1 MTKREFLNAVI
12 DLAAS
17 EELTTFA
24 QAEIAKLDKRN
35 ATPTKADKERLAL
48 NEALKAQI
56 AEVLSDGVVKTA
68 AEIAQQTSATTAKVS
83 SMLTQMSKA
92 GQVTV
97 TKVKAASGKGKIN
110 GYALATD
117 EPAEDEPVEDGE

>member
-35 ATPTKADKERLAL
+35 ATPTKADLAKRAE

-56 AEVLSDGVVKTA
+56 AEVLSDGTVKTA
-68 AEIAQQTSATTAKVS
+68 AEIAQWASATTAKVS

-97 TKVKAASGKGKIN
+97 TKVKAASGKGKVN
-110 GYALATD
+110 GYALAA
-117 EPAEDEPVEDGE
+117 EPAEDSDPVE

>member
-12 DLAAS
+12 GLAAS

-35 ATPTKADKERLAL
+35 ATPTKADLAKRAE

-56 AEVLSDGVVKTA
+56 AEVLSDGTVKTA
-68 AEIAQQTSATTAKVS
+68 AEIAQQISATTAKVS

-97 TKVKAASGKGKIN
+97 TKVKAASGKGKVN
-110 GYALATD
+110 GYALAT
-117 EPAEDEPVEDGE
+117 ETVEDGEPIE